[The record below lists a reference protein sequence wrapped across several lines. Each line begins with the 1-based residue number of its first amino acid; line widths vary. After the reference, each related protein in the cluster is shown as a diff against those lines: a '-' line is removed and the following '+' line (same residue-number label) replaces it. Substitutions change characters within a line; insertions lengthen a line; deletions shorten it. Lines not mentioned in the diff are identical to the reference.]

1 MQWQKGGCPCR
12 ERGRFMDRT
21 LTGKRTRNR
30 KRVQRNHGA
39 WRRFSLD
46 GKRCPYCP
54 HDGSLHLVQS
64 AQPHFY
70 RRATADEERNP
81 STRLYRYRV
90 PSGDQ
95 VLVRRM
101 TVARNAE
108 IVAAYCTAC
117 AEGMRTSQVVCY
129 QRNVAVGEV
138 VGMRMNNHRKIGS
151 TA

>member
-1 MQWQKGGCPCR
+1 
-12 ERGRFMDRT
+12 MDRT
-21 LTGKRTRNR
+21 LSSKRTRNR
-30 KRVQRNHGA
+30 RRVLRNHGA

-46 GKRCPYCP
+46 GTRCPYCP

-70 RRATADEERNP
+70 RRATADEETSP
-81 STRLYRYRV
+81 FTRLYRYRA
-90 PSGDQ
+90 PGGDP

-138 VGMRMNNHRKIGS
+138 VGMRMNNHKNIKS